1 MGKRLQMAPTG
12 EIILWAVIPETAKS
26 SFNRAYGPFVSRS
39 AAYSAKTALIKN
51 KRKSMA
57 EEGYKPEE
65 IEEAVNAIEWSTTGL
80 WRKVEDDLLTE
91 SPIIIPDTPEE
102 RAAEAMWNRTGPV
115 VRGARPKWDVVRT
128 DPTWQ
133 KSVRTYRLDA
143 RAALAAVAGGTDTA
157 SETVDAET
165 ASENSTTETL
175 ESPGE
180 QDN

>member
-143 RAALAAVAGGTDTA
+143 KAALAAVAGETTVTTA
-157 SETVDAET
+157 ATLDGET
-165 ASENSTTETL
+165 AGNDATETQ

-180 QDN
+180 QDS